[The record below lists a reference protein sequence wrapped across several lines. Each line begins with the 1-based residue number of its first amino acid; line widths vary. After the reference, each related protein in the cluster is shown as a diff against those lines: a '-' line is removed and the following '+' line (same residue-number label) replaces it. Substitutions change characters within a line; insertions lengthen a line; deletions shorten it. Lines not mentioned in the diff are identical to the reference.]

1 MVRDEGKRGP
11 SRRRPGVAE
20 VRALAGQGLGAAE
33 IARRLGIGEA
43 DVWRL
48 LQAGDCMG
56 RAPEDE

>member
-1 MVRDEGKRGP
+1 MSGEDRA
-11 SRRRPGVAE
+11 RRRAGVAE
-20 VRALAGQGLGAAE
+20 VRALAGQGLAAAE

-56 RAPEDE
+56 RAKDEEE